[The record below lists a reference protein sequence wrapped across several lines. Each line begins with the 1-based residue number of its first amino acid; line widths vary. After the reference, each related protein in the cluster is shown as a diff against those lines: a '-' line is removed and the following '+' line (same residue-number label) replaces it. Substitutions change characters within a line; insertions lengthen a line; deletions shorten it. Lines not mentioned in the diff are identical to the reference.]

1 MTCSCHAV
9 LQASVW
15 AAETEALGLL
25 MQCVHRV
32 RLVVLRSNC
41 LQQTFTCS
49 RRACHA
55 FLPHTAISSPDRQ
68 RLISRCTFSQS
79 AFLPVIKPLATMRDF
94 YGCYLLTSLDPKNK
108 GRTYIGSVWFVALV
122 HNATSVI
129 HYRIK
134 TLFDFELLPIARC
147 CICLIVCLCLSQ
159 LVITGS
165 LLTLNDDSGST
176 MGR

>member
-1 MTCSCHAV
+1 
-9 LQASVW
+9 
-15 AAETEALGLL
+15 

-55 FLPHTAISSPDRQ
+55 LLPHKAVSSSEGQ
-68 RLISRCTFSQS
+68 RLISRCTLSQP

-108 GRTYIGSVWFVALV
+108 GRTYIGSVWFVGPSPE
-122 HNATSVI
+122 HSITRYTIEN
-129 HYRIK
+129 
-134 TLFDFELLPIARC
+134 LFDPEMLPIARC
-147 CICLIVCLCLSQ
+147 CICLVVCLCSPQ

-165 LLTLNDDSGST
+165 LLTLNVGFGST